1 METVRYFIGN
11 FLLCIA
17 DIAVNDDSEL
27 FARVAVHRRKVFGRS
42 GVDYDTIRRGS
53 LDMIPSEEQLPAWQ
67 KDYDGMRDVMFFDR
81 PPAFEVLLERVRTFQ
96 DEFNSEPDSVPA

>member
-1 METVRYFIGN
+1 
-11 FLLCIA
+11 
-17 DIAVNDDSEL
+17 
-27 FARVAVHRRKVFGRS
+27 
-42 GVDYDTIRRGS
+42 
-53 LDMIPSEEQLPAWQ
+53 MIPSEEQLPAWQ